1 MLLSVILSICALFM
15 TKFEPLFLM
24 FVVTLGYAL
33 LMQRYRILFVS
44 YMFMTVVMIISMTCV
59 NVIAIYLPMVKDSA
73 DFTKLAVPSMRGAC
87 VMNVV
92 MPLTL
97 TIRMQNLL
105 TTLQNLH
112 LPFMIYLPGAVM
124 IRFVPTF
131 INDIKQVFEAMKIR
145 GFEFSLKN
153 ILKHPFLLIRLSF
166 SPLVFM
172 SLRSSEDLGIA
183 CELKGIG
190 QNKHCNMKNQC
201 LHRRDYSLIALAVI
215 VCAASLYLEYACGGS
230 FINKAGHP

>member
-1 MLLSVILSICALFM
+1 MLASLTVNNSVLYKYNVKSKMLLSVILSICALFM

-73 DFTKLAVPSMRGAC
+73 DFTKLAVPFMRGAC

-153 ILKHPFLLIRLSF
+153 ILKHPF
-166 SPLVFM
+166 
-172 SLRSSEDLGIA
+172 
-183 CELKGIG
+183 
-190 QNKHCNMKNQC
+190 
-201 LHRRDYSLIALAVI
+201 
-215 VCAASLYLEYACGGS
+215 YL
-230 FINKAGHP
+230 